1 MARTNRHKHGLFRK
15 SLEKFMRP
23 KLLFFVTTN
32 GGRKQIKINKK
43 ARLLLQPGFF
53 VCKEQ

>member
-32 GGRKQIKINKK
+32 GGRKQMKINKK

>member
-1 MARTNRHKHGLFRK
+1 
-15 SLEKFMRP
+15 MRP
-23 KLLFFVTTN
+23 KLLFFVTASD
-32 GGRKQIKINKK
+32 GRKQMKINKK